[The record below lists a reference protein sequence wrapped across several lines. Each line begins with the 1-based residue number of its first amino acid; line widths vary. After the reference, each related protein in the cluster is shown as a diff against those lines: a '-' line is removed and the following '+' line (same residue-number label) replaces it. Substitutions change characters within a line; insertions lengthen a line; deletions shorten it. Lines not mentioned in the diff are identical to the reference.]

1 MLNPNFRGIFLV
13 MFVSII
19 AGCQSSSPV
28 PATGAAQTELSA
40 CEKAKRKGNYNTAE
54 GRMYAKGICTGVFA
68 KLSAKDASA
77 WGHREYNRQASCKA
91 KTGKFCDD

>member
-1 MLNPNFRGIFLV
+1 MINFKFIVFLLAISALML
-13 MFVSII
+13 S
-19 AGCQSSSPV
+19 GCQSNTQTHAV
-28 PATGAAQTELSA
+28 GAAQTELSA

-68 KLSAKDASA
+68 KLSAKDATA

>member
-1 MLNPNFRGIFLV
+1 MTNFNFIGFLIV
-13 MFVSII
+13 IYAAILS
-19 AGCQSSSPV
+19 GCQSNTQT
-28 PATGAAQTELSA
+28 PAAGAAQTELSA

-68 KLSAKDASA
+68 KLSAKDATA

>member
-1 MLNPNFRGIFLV
+1 LINFRFIGFFLAI
-13 MFVSII
+13 STPII
-19 AGCQSSSPV
+19 SGCQSNTQTPSTDT
-28 PATGAAQTELSA
+28 AHTELSA

-68 KLSAKDASA
+68 KLSAKDATA